1 MAENRTFQFFGQGYG
16 SDPVSIT
23 ASINS
28 TQIYSGTIPT
38 IPGPSDGYPVVPPA
52 EQVVLFSIDNS
63 VALNTDFA
71 GSLPMTIVVSGGTGV
86 LFGDINSNY
95 YIGNV
100 AVDPNAGTVN
110 NFSQN
115 YAGNPPN
122 SDGTLD
128 PRSSV
133 ALNGTPWAVTR
144 PPNGCWNYYVPA
156 DNTLTYNFNISL
168 GQIGNIIGATTSYTG
183 PYTTTAPTPE

>member
-1 MAENRTFQFFGQGYG
+1 MAENRTFQFLGQGYG

-28 TQIYSGTIPT
+28 TQVYSGTIPT
-38 IPGPSDGYPVVPPA
+38 IAGPADSWPVVPTN
-52 EQVVLFSIDNS
+52 EQVILFSIDNS
-63 VALNTDFA
+63 AALNTDFA
-71 GSLPMTIVVSGGTGV
+71 GSLPMTIVVSGGNGV
-86 LFGDINSNY
+86 LFGEINSNY

-100 AVDPNAGTVN
+100 LVDPNAGTVN

-122 SDGTLD
+122 SDGSLD

-133 ALNGTPWAVTR
+133 TQNGTPCVTVR
-144 PPNGCWNYYVPA
+144 PPNGCWNYYVE
-156 DNTLTYNFNISL
+156 TGSTFSYNFNISL

-183 PYTTTAPTPE
+183 PYTTTAPTPT

>member
-1 MAENRTFQFFGQGYG
+1 MAENRTFQFLGQGYG

-38 IPGPSDGYPVVPPA
+38 IAGPSEPYPVVPSA
-52 EQVVLFSIDNS
+52 EQVILFSIDNS
-63 VALNTDFA
+63 AALNTDFA
-71 GSLPMTIVVSGGTGV
+71 GSLPMTIVVSGGNGV
-86 LFGDINSNY
+86 LFGEINSNY

-100 AVDPNAGTVN
+100 LVDPNAGTVN

-115 YAGNPPN
+115 YIGNPPN
-122 SDGTLD
+122 SDATQD

-133 ALNGTPWAVTR
+133 ALDGTPWAVTR
-144 PPNGCWNYYVPA
+144 PPNGCWNYYVPTGG
-156 DNTLTYNFNISL
+156 TLTYNFNISL

-183 PYTTTAPTPE
+183 PYTTTAPTPT